1 MKTTIKYLLA
11 ISAVVM
17 LSMPVMAQVSATA
30 VPFLQIEPD
39 SRGAGMGNANV
50 AIADNA
56 YAIFWNPAGLAYQKG
71 NQISITHS
79 NWLPKFHTDL
89 FYDYLV
95 GKYYVNGIGTFGGG
109 VTFLNLGKQ
118 QRTDETGQS
127 LGDFRSYELAA
138 GISYGFKVSKNFALG
153 TGMRYIYS
161 DLVPT
166 GTDVGGQQAKNGT
179 SVGFDIAGLY
189 RTDVFHVLNR
199 RAKFSV
205 GANLSNIGPAIQ
217 YTDNP
222 QKDPLPTE
230 LRVGWAYTMELDQS
244 GYNTITIAN
253 DISKIMAR
261 KDTAGYSKG
270 ILDGIFNS
278 WGPYTRFDGQNYVT
292 LSLLDQLMIGTG
304 IEYWYNNQFAIR
316 TGYYYES
323 PKNGGRQYLTFG
335 AGLRYNIFGVDF
347 SYIYTIKQDNPLAD
361 TIRFS
366 LLLNF

>member
-1 MKTTIKYLLA
+1 MKSSIKYLLA
-11 ISAVVM
+11 ISVIILM
-17 LSMPVMAQVSATA
+17 SLPVKAQVSATA

-95 GKYYVNGIGTFGGG
+95 GKYYVDGIGTFAGG

-118 QRTDETGQS
+118 TKTDEQGNTTGE
-127 LGDFRSYELAA
+127 FRSYELAA
-138 GISYGFKVSKNFALG
+138 GVSYGFKVSKNFALG
-153 TGMRYIYS
+153 TGIRYIYS

-166 GTDVGGQQAKNGT
+166 NTIVGEQRAKNGT
-179 SVGFDIAGLY
+179 SIGVDLAGLY
-189 RTDVFHVLNR
+189 RTNVFQVLGR
-199 RAKFSV
+199 RARFSA

-230 LRVGWAYTMELDQS
+230 LRVGWSYTMELDQD

-253 DISKIMAR
+253 DVSKIMAR

-278 WGPYTRFDGQNYVT
+278 WGSYTRFDGTNYVN
-292 LSLLDQLMIGTG
+292 LSLMDQLMIGTG

-316 TGYYYES
+316 TGYFYES
-323 PKNGGRQYLTFG
+323 PKNGGREYLTFG

-347 SYIYTIKQDNPLAD
+347 SYIYTIKQDNPLSD